1 MLPIP
6 SLLPR
11 LDPPRQRL
19 YSPPRRQG
27 SARRKR
33 AAMRSDSRE
42 RTTMARQ
49 DRPSCRISRR
59 IFTTS
64 VMNVAFASLTMGCMG
79 PIFRPQSP
87 DPALSETDIKPEPP
101 SQAQLV
107 SAFAHPYGLNY
118 VKIENVALVTGLAG
132 TGEDPAPSPQRA
144 ALLAEMN
151 RRGIENPNEV
161 LASPN
166 TALVLVRGILRP
178 GIQEGDRFDIEVRTP
193 SRSDTTSL
201 RGGMLL
207 ETRLSEMAV
216 LGGQL
221 RQGHES
227 AVAQGAILVDP
238 TARPDKNSTSAT
250 QGRILSGG
258 VAIKSRKIGLILD
271 HEHQSI
277 RLSQTLA
284 KTVNERFHTYVDGR
298 RVGVAT
304 PKTDEFIELQMH
316 PRYKDNVGRYMRVV
330 RNVALR
336 ESPVQRIERLKLLRD
351 QLMDPVTAETAAL
364 RLEAIGDDAVDILK
378 EGAKSSDAEVRFFAA
393 EALAYLDVTEAV
405 APLAKAAIEERAFRI
420 QSLAALGSM
429 KDGAAAE
436 SLFEMLHVNSAE
448 TRYGAFRSLSIMQP
462 DDPRIAGEKL
472 GNNPHGQFSY
482 HQVNVGGPALIH
494 ATSSH
499 RPEIVLFGSQHE
511 LKLPLVLDAGSRI
524 LVNGL
529 RGGQLIVSRFSPGEP
544 TQERLV
550 SPKVDEVIR
559 AIVDLGGEYPDVV
572 QMLRQAET
580 TGVLTSRYLEDAL
593 PEPGREFNREQTEEP
608 KSDESHLLTQSK

>member
-1 MLPIP
+1 
-6 SLLPR
+6 
-11 LDPPRQRL
+11 
-19 YSPPRRQG
+19 
-27 SARRKR
+27 
-33 AAMRSDSRE
+33 
-42 RTTMARQ
+42 MAKQ
-49 DRPSCRISRR
+49 DRPSHRVSRR

-87 DPALSETDIKPEPP
+87 DPALSETDIKPELP

-107 SAFAHPYGLNY
+107 SSFAHPYGLNF

-144 ALLAEMN
+144 ALHAEMI

-193 SRSDTTSL
+193 SRSDATSL

-227 AVAQGAILVDP
+227 AIAQGAILVDP
-238 TARPDKNSTSAT
+238 TAKPDKNSTGAT

-277 RLSQTLA
+277 RLSQTVA
-284 KTVNERFHTYVDGR
+284 KAVNERFHTYVDGR
-298 RVGVAT
+298 RLGVAT

-316 PRYKDNVGRYMRVV
+316 PRYKDNVGRYLRVV

-364 RLEAIGDDAVDILK
+364 RLEAIGDDAVEILK

-448 TRYGAFRSLSIMQP
+448 TRYGAFRSLTIMQP

-472 GNNPHGQFSY
+472 GNNPHGRFSY
-482 HQVNVGGPALIH
+482 HQVNVDGPALIH

-544 TQERLV
+544 TQERVV

-608 KSDESHLLTQSK
+608 KSEESHLLTTAER